1 MRCDGNEAVRHDVQD
16 ANSNMEFCSHV
27 PAQRLLFDIHSVF
40 TTLSV
45 TVYEWAQPF
54 ALYIWHCCVVGIGK
68 PT

>member
-27 PAQRLLFDIHSVF
+27 PAHRLLFDIHSVF
-40 TTLSV
+40 TTVSV

-54 ALYIWHCCVVGIGK
+54 ALYIRHCCVGIGK